1 MRPRSLSEFEGPAHL
16 TGPDSLLGRAAI
28 SGKIPSLVF
37 WGPPGSGK
45 TTLARILASRAN
57 ALFVEVSAVTT
68 GVKEMRVQL
77 EGARRLRRRG
87 QATIV
92 FLDEIHRFNRAQQ
105 DVFLPFV
112 EAGDVVLI
120 GATTENPSF
129 ELNGALLSRLRV
141 VILPPLSLESLEKLI
156 QRAETDPERGLG
168 GFVTLT
174 QDAVRWLASFSD
186 GDARRALNAL
196 ETTAQNSERGSEI
209 SVEILEALL
218 RKKVLLYD
226 KAGEE
231 HFNLIS
237 ALHKSLRDSDVDA
250 AIYWLARM
258 LEGGE
263 DPLYVARRLIRF
275 ASEDIGLADPGALKL
290 AVAARDAVHFI
301 GLPEGALALAELV
314 VYLALAPKSNA
325 VYLAYKAA
333 QADLQAFP
341 NEGPP
346 LAIRNASTDLMKAAG
361 YGKGYV
367 YAHDTE
373 DGMAGLSCL
382 PDALAKRRYYEPA
395 GRGQEAEWKERLE
408 LIREQ
413 RRRLAERH
421 SKA

>member
-1 MRPRSLSEFEGPAHL
+1 
-16 TGPDSLLGRAAI
+16 
-28 SGKIPSLVF
+28 
-37 WGPPGSGK
+37 
-45 TTLARILASRAN
+45 
-57 ALFVEVSAVTT
+57 
-68 GVKEMRVQL
+68 
-77 EGARRLRRRG
+77 
-87 QATIV
+87 
-92 FLDEIHRFNRAQQ
+92 
-105 DVFLPFV
+105 
-112 EAGDVVLI
+112 
-120 GATTENPSF
+120 
-129 ELNGALLSRLRV
+129 
-141 VILPPLSLESLEKLI
+141 
-156 QRAETDPERGLG
+156 
-168 GFVTLT
+168 
-174 QDAVRWLASFSD
+174 
-186 GDARRALNAL
+186 
-196 ETTAQNSERGSEI
+196 
-209 SVEILEALL
+209 
-218 RKKVLLYD
+218 
-226 KAGEE
+226 
-231 HFNLIS
+231 
-237 ALHKSLRDSDVDA
+237 
-250 AIYWLARM
+250 
-258 LEGGE
+258 
-263 DPLYVARRLIRF
+263 VARRLIRF